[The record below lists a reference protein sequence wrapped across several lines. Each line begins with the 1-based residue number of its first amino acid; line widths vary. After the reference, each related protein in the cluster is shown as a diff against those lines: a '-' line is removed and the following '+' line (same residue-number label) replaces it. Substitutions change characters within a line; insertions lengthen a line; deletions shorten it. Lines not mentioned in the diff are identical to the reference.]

1 LTDYELIFTSNTTE
15 SINLIAENLKEDSGS
30 NTEPVILLSLLE
42 HSSND
47 LPWRKIPGCSVIRF
61 PVDRE
66 GIFDFQELERIL
78 DDYNRKELYGKQRI
92 RLVAV
97 SGASN
102 VLGVCNDLKETG
114 RIVHQYGA
122 VLLVD
127 GAQLVAHREVNMQ
140 LSGIDILA
148 FSAHKVYA
156 PFGTGVL
163 VIKKGL
169 PRMDYASLEKVKYSG
184 EENPGG
190 IAALGK
196 ALLLL
201 RRIGFEMIVKEEQ
214 TLTRRALL
222 GFKEIRGLKV
232 YGISEPDSPR
242 IDLKIGVISID
253 IKNMASG
260 SVAKKLALHA
270 GIGIRYGCL
279 CAHIIIKHILNFTPF
294 LEQFQR
300 LIVLMVPPLKLQ
312 GFARISFGIENT
324 EADVDILLDELG
336 KIAGADHPVVKS
348 SVSRDN
354 GLTIRDKKEIQRQ
367 INDIVREITNKV
379 YGETS
384 F

>member
-1 LTDYELIFTSNTTE
+1 
-15 SINLIAENLKEDSGS
+15 
-30 NTEPVILLSLLE
+30 
-42 HSSND
+42 
-47 LPWRKIPGCSVIRF
+47 
-61 PVDRE
+61 
-66 GIFDFQELERIL
+66 
-78 DDYNRKELYGKQRI
+78 
-92 RLVAV
+92 VAV

-122 VLLVD
+122 SLLVD
-127 GAQLVAHREVNMQ
+127 AAQLVAHREMNMQ

-163 VIKKGL
+163 MIRKAL
-169 PRMDYASLEKVKYSG
+169 PWMDYASLERVKYSG
-184 EENPGG
+184 EENAGG

-201 RRIGFEMIVKEEQ
+201 RRIGFDVIVEEEQ
-214 TLTRRALL
+214 TLTRRALR
-222 GFKEIRGLKV
+222 GMKEIPGLTM

-242 IDLKIGVISID
+242 IYRKIGVISID

-279 CAHIIIKHILNFTPF
+279 CAHIIIKHLLNFTPF

-312 GFARISFGIENT
+312 GFARMSFGIENT
-324 EADVDILLDELG
+324 GNDVDILLEELK
-336 KIAGADHPVVKS
+336 KIAGGKHSGDKS
-348 SVSRDN
+348 SISGDSV
-354 GLTIRDKKEIQRQ
+354 LTLLDTKEVQRQ
-367 INDIVREITNKV
+367 INDLISEITYKV
-379 YGETS
+379 YGEPS
-384 F
+384 L